1 MVTMPIDM
9 HAHYVPPAV
18 LRLIQEDAVPDGIRL
33 KTEPSG
39 EQCIHFDY
47 GIQIRPFFPQIL
59 DLEERWEVMSEQGID
74 RQVLSVWA
82 DLFGYGLP
90 AAEGT
95 KWHRL
100 LNEHLF
106 ETTQRYPER
115 LSALASVPLQDA
127 GSAAK
132 ELEYGVRECGAVGG
146 VIGANVVGMNLGDVP
161 LDEFWAK
168 AVELDVPLFIHP
180 TEPTPP
186 ARVQKYGLN
195 QVVQYT
201 FDTTVT
207 VGSIIFSGVLDRFR
221 GLKLILS
228 HGGGYFPYQVGR
240 FDRIY
245 RRLEES
251 SETDR
256 PSEPPS
262 AYLTRFYYDTIIH
275 HPTALQ
281 FLVEIVGSS
290 QVLLGSDYPF
300 PPRDPN
306 PLKLLQ
312 DAALS
317 SDDVDRIADGNA
329 TRLFDLRTAS
339 S

>member
-1 MVTMPIDM
+1 M
-9 HAHYVPPAV
+9 HAHYVPPPV
-18 LRLIQEDAVPDGIRL
+18 LSLIQEDAAPHGIRL
-33 KTEPSG
+33 RTDPSG

-47 GIQIRPFFPQIL
+47 GVQIRPFFPRIL
-59 DLEERWEVMSEQGID
+59 DLEERWDVMEKQGID

-82 DLFGYGLP
+82 DLFGYGLGV
-90 AAEGT
+90 AEGA

-100 LNEHLF
+100 LNQHLC
-106 ETTQRYPER
+106 ETTQRYAER

-127 GSAAK
+127 GSAAT

-146 VIGANVVGMNLGDVP
+146 VIGANVMGMNLGDLP

-168 AVELDVPLFIHP
+168 AVELNVPLFIHP

-186 ARVQKYGLN
+186 VRVQKYGLN

-201 FDTTVT
+201 YDTTVT
-207 VGSIIFSGVLDRFR
+207 VGSIIFSGVLDRFS
-221 GLKLILS
+221 GLKLVLS

-245 RRLEES
+245 RRLEEA
-251 SETDR
+251 SEADR

-262 AYLTRFYYDTIIH
+262 AYMTRLYYDTIMH
-275 HPTALQ
+275 HPAALR
-281 FLVEIVGSS
+281 FLVEMVGSS

-300 PPRDPN
+300 PPRDLN
-306 PLKLLQ
+306 PMKLLQ
-312 DAALS
+312 DVGLS
-317 SDDVDRIADGNA
+317 SDDINRIAGGNA
-329 TRLFDLRTAS
+329 TRLFKLPAAS